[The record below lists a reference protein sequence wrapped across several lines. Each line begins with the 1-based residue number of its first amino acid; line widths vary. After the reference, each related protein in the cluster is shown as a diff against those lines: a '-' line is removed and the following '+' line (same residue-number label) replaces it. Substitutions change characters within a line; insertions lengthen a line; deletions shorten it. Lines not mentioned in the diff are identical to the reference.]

1 MSHATLFKWVNEF
14 GCWSLILSVGLD
26 NMQSLWTNSNLQLRV
41 RLDITKT
48 QCVYTFFFSL
58 RSVFQY
64 FPVSPVHCL
73 RDLQTSFFNKTF
85 IKNESYG
92 TVYTFKNYFATVFPV
107 FSKISDI
114 QKNASSKKKKKKKIQ
129 STTHY
134 IQASYVDSSYLN

>member
-41 RLDITKT
+41 RLDTTKT
-48 QCVYTFFFSL
+48 QCVYTLFFSL

-64 FPVSPVHCL
+64 FPVGTVHCL
-73 RDLQTSFFNKTF
+73 RDSQTSFFNKTF
-85 IKNESYG
+85 IKNEFYG
-92 TVYTFKNYFATVFPV
+92 TIYIFKNYFTIVFPV

-114 QKNASSKKKKKKKIQ
+114 QTNPSSLKKKKNQ